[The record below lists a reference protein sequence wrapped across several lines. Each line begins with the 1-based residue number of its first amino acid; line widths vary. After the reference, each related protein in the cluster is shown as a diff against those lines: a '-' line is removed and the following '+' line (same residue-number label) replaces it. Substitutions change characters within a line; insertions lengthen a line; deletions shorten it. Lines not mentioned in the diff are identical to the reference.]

1 LSREEV
7 LKYLE
12 VHFFSLA
19 LTAIGIFVVCVF
31 LLFFF
36 ITREEY
42 IYAAVVVALMVI
54 ALLGALE
61 LERFAKILKRQE
73 KATTQKTQ
81 ITPFVSAYVRFIL

>member
-1 LSREEV
+1 MSREEV

-36 ITREEY
+36 ISRGEY
-42 IYAAVVVALMVI
+42 IYAAVVIVLMVI

-61 LERFAKILKRQE
+61 LERFAKILKKQE

-81 ITPFVSAYVRFIL
+81 ITPFASVLV

>member
-36 ITREEY
+36 ITRGEY
-42 IYAAVVVALMVI
+42 LYAAVVVALMVL

-61 LERFAKILKRQE
+61 LERFAKILKKQE
-73 KATTQKTQ
+73 KLAL
-81 ITPFVSAYVRFIL
+81 S

>member
-1 LSREEV
+1 MSREEV

-19 LTAIGIFVVCVF
+19 LTAISIFVVCVF
-31 LLFFF
+31 LLFLF
-36 ITREEY
+36 ISRGEY
-42 IYAAVVVALMVI
+42 VYAAVVVALMVI

-73 KATTQKTQ
+73 KTTTQKTQ
-81 ITPFVSAYVRFIL
+81 ITPFASMLM

>member
-1 LSREEV
+1 MSREEV

-36 ITREEY
+36 ITRGEY
-42 IYAAVVVALMVI
+42 LYAAVVVALMVL

-61 LERFAKILKRQE
+61 LERFAKILKKQE
-73 KATTQKTQ
+73 KLAL
-81 ITPFVSAYVRFIL
+81 S